1 MIEDN
6 DDEEQSK
13 QSLKR
18 PKPEGASHNEVNS
31 PVTKKRKIIAEDD
44 EEVVPKAKVLSQKET
59 KQQPSQKS
67 VPQSPQK

>member
-59 KQQPSQKS
+59 K
-67 VPQSPQK
+67 